1 MSYSFCVVSTLVW
14 NHMTW
19 CRPIKKKKNARFWFS
34 AKIQIKCH
42 YGSHKHRGNNL
53 ICHHLEKQRWQFG
66 PSFPVIAWA
75 QEGTG
80 QNRPMDFQNLQQL
93 IEAGVCESGQ
103 LCSKN
108 QSQQRRRTSR
118 NMSAEVLL
126 LVSSLLL
133 FPNEGV
139 WLCRTNI
146 PVFFFVFFFLSHFPS
161 SPSYLVAFSFF
172 SDSLL
177 SKQPFGNEQ
186 WHLQDRI

>member
-1 MSYSFCVVSTLVW
+1 MLA
-14 NHMTW
+14 HK
-19 CRPIKKKKNARFWFS
+19 IKRNASCWFS

-42 YGSHKHRGNNL
+42 YGSHEHRGNNL
-53 ICHHLEKQRWQFG
+53 ICHHFEKQRWQVG
-66 PSFPVIAWA
+66 PSFPIIAWA

-80 QNRPMDFQNLQQL
+80 QNRPMDIQNLQQL

-108 QSQQRRRTSR
+108 QSQQRSRTSR

-126 LVSSLLL
+126 LLSSLLL

-146 PVFFFVFFFLSHFPS
+146 PVFFFFFPLPL
-161 SPSYLVAFSFF
+161 PFF
-172 SDSLL
+172 SLLSGGIVFLFGHSLL